1 MSDPEPRQ
9 PVGSAHPSI
18 ERAGATPAA
27 GSAGGY
33 VNPMQVGPLIRMP
46 WSAMWAGIGAATV
59 VAAIGWGIV
68 RYTKPAGQSGALFAW
83 VAVVGAFLIA
93 TVVSRPWKPR
103 PIGQLLMAWLGGR
116 GICFGAA
123 LLLGTLLY
131 FAPQSPPDPLAMGLV
146 LAPSYFA
153 ALLVESA
160 VMSRWLRAPRDAST
174 KTGPT
179 HGSVSRG

>member
-1 MSDPEPRQ
+1 
-9 PVGSAHPSI
+9 
-18 ERAGATPAA
+18 
-27 GSAGGY
+27 
-33 VNPMQVGPLIRMP
+33 MQVGPLIRMP

-59 VAAIGWGIV
+59 VAAIGLVIV
-68 RYTKPAGQSGALFAW
+68 RIIRPAGMLGVGFAW
-83 VAVVGAFLIA
+83 VAVVGAFLVA
-93 TVVSRPWKPR
+93 TVATRPWKPR

-116 GICFGAA
+116 GICFAAA

-146 LAPSYFA
+146 LVASYFA

-160 VMSRWLRAPRDAST
+160 VMSRWLRAPRGTST
-174 KTGPT
+174 ESGPA

>member
-1 MSDPEPRQ
+1 MTGPESQQ
-9 PVGSAHPSI
+9 PVGPTHPSI
-18 ERAGATPAA
+18 GGGVAA
-27 GSAGGY
+27 SPGGY

-46 WSAMWAGIGAATV
+46 WTAMWAGIGAATV
-59 VAAIGWGIV
+59 VAAIGWVVV
-68 RYTKPAGQSGALFAW
+68 RSARPAGQTGVFFAW
-83 VAVVGAFLIA
+83 AAVVGAFLIA
-93 TVVSRPWKPR
+93 TVASRPWKPR

-160 VMSRWLRAPRDAST
+160 VMSRWLRAPRGTST
-174 KTGPT
+174 ESGPT